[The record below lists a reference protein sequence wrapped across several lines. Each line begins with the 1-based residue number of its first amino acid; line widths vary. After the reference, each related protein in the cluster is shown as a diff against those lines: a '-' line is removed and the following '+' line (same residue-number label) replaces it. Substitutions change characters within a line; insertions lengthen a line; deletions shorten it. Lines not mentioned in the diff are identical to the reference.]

1 MSNTDLTERLGVFA
15 VGLRSEQAGWAFR
28 ELPRPDRGV
37 DAHIEARTDGRPD
50 GRLLALQ
57 IKSGESQ
64 FQQSIPGGWRFYVD
78 PSHIAY
84 WRNYSIPVLMVLYN
98 PGTDTAFWQVVNSDT
113 SQATDKRFAVD
124 VPESNIFDARCSH
137 DLDAVS
143 AADNETADGLR
154 DRRIDADLPWIW
166 MLDGGDRLYL
176 EVEQN
181 LQPADGRCVL
191 RMIAQGSDGDTSVV
205 RTWPWA
211 FLAVQDFKT
220 ELMKLFP
227 WADKQV
233 DELWYRERTVGEF
246 AGQHGQWSVENQS
259 YEFDVDFDDW
269 AKERFGSTIAPYAT
283 TSDGRTALW
292 RLELKLNAEGEKL
305 LKRDQQEMLEEA
317 AIDAEI
323 EDERDDTRDGGYYT
337 IEFIESYTNGLENLV
352 FVYGGDEEDKE
363 SLLIEPRLVDKS
375 GELIPEAVEAILTHM
390 RITSPTQGWSNAFN
404 QRFSGEL
411 EAEDGIVKITAEDVE
426 AWLFELREVARHHGL

>member
-1 MSNTDLTERLGVFA
+1 MPGTDLTERLGVFA

-64 FQQSIPGGWRFYVD
+64 FRHPIPGGWRFYVD
-78 PSHIAY
+78 SAHIDY
-84 WRNYSIPVLMVLYN
+84 WRDYSMPVLLVLYN
-98 PGTDTAFWQVVNSDT
+98 PGTDAAFWQVVNGDT
-113 SQATDKRFAVD
+113 TQSTGKRFAVD
-124 VPESNIFDARCSH
+124 VPESNIFDARCSR
-137 DLDAVS
+137 DLDSVS

-154 DRRIDADLPWIW
+154 DRRTDADLPWIW
-166 MLDGGDRLYL
+166 MLDGGDRLFL

-191 RMIAQGSDGDTSVV
+191 RIIAQGSDDDTSVV

-211 FLAVQDFKT
+211 FLAAEDFKT

-227 WADKQV
+227 WADKEL
-233 DELWYRERTVGEF
+233 DEPWYRESTVGEF
-246 AGQHGQWSVENQS
+246 AGQHGQWSIEYQS
-259 YEFDVDFDDW
+259 YEFDADFDDW
-269 AKERFGSTIAPYAT
+269 VKERFGSTIAPYAT
-283 TSDGRTALW
+283 TSDRRTALW
-292 RLELKLNAEGEKL
+292 RFELKLNANGEKMFE
-305 LKRDQQEMLEEA
+305 RDQQEMLEDA

-323 EDERDDTRDGGYYT
+323 EDERDDVRDGGYYT

-363 SLLIEPRLVDKS
+363 SLLIDPRLVDES
-375 GELIPEAVEAILTHM
+375 GELIPRAVEAILTHM
-390 RITSPTQGWSNAFN
+390 RITSPTEGWSKAFN
-404 QRFSGEL
+404 QRFSEEL
-411 EAEDGIVKITAEDVE
+411 ETEDGIIKITAEDID
-426 AWLFELREVARHHGL
+426 AWLGDLRRVAQHHGS